1 MSLLVIDNVSKCYGE
16 VRALDGVSLHIAA
29 GERVAFVGSN
39 GSGKT
44 TLMRSALGLLACEGH
59 VRIAG
64 VDVRQNPQE
73 ALRHVA
79 YIPQVAPPLDA
90 SVQDLVRTTCQLRGQ
105 LPQRVAELAG
115 VLGVDYARVARSR
128 LRDLSGGTKQK
139 ILAAMALAVDAQ
151 ILVADEP
158 TANLDTQARHAFFA
172 LVAARPADAVLI
184 LCSHR
189 TSEVRQLVNRVVELR
204 EGKLI
209 GDAQLDDVVRD
220 RAVCRIEV
228 VPASDA
234 ALLPLQSLGFS
245 AVTDDL
251 WQRTC
256 TPGQKLD
263 LISELM
269 THRAAIDDMRV
280 LDVDAWQPTTAQP
293 QTVE

>member
-1 MSLLVIDNVSKCYGE
+1 MSVLVVDHVSKRYGA
-16 VRALDGVSLHIAA
+16 VQALDDVSLRIGA

-44 TLMRSALGLLACEGH
+44 TLMRCSLGLLACEGRVH
-59 VRIAG
+59 IHGA
-64 VDVRQNPQE
+64 DVAANPQE
-73 ALRHVA
+73 ALRNVA

-105 LPQRVAELAG
+105 PVQRVAELAG
-115 VLGVDYARVARSR
+115 LLGVDYERVAKVR

-139 ILAAMALAVDAQ
+139 ILAAMALAADAQ

-158 TANLDTQARHAFFA
+158 TANLDTQARNAFFA
-172 LVAARPADAVLI
+172 LVAARPSDAVLI

-189 TSEVRQLVNRVVELR
+189 TSEVRQLVDRVVELR
-204 EGKLI
+204 EGRLI
-209 GDAQLDDVVRD
+209 GDALLQDVVRD

-234 ALLPLQSLGFS
+234 ALLPLQTLGFTS
-245 AVTDDL
+245 VTDDL

-256 TPGQKLD
+256 TPAEKLE
-263 LISELM
+263 LISQILA
-269 THRAAIDDMRV
+269 HRAEIDDLRV
-280 LDVDAWQPTTAQP
+280 LDVDAWQA
-293 QTVE
+293 TV

>member
-1 MSLLVIDNVSKCYGE
+1 MSLLTIDNVSKRYGAIQ
-16 VRALDGVSLHIAA
+16 ALEGVSLTIDA

-44 TLMRSALGLLACEGH
+44 TLMRSALGLLACDGR
-59 VRIAG
+59 VQIG
-64 VDVRQNPQE
+64 GFDVRQHPVE
-73 ALRHVA
+73 ALRNVA

-105 LPQRVAELAG
+105 PTQRVAELAG
-115 VLGVDYARVARSR
+115 VLGVDYAKIAKVR

-139 ILAAMALAVDAQ
+139 ILAAMALAADAQ

-172 LVAARPADAVLI
+172 LVAARPSDAVLI

-189 TSEVRQLVNRVVELR
+189 TTEVRQLVGRVVELR
-204 EGKLI
+204 EGRLI
-209 GDAQLDDVVRD
+209 GDAQLHDVVRD

-228 VPASDA
+228 VPSSADA
-234 ALLPLQSLGFS
+234 RVPLQTLGFT

-256 TPGQKLD
+256 TPAEKLD
-263 LISELM
+263 LMSHLLE
-269 THRAAIDDMRV
+269 HRAAIDDVRV
-280 LDVDAWQPTTAQP
+280 LDVDAWQA
-293 QTVE
+293 TV

>member
-1 MSLLVIDNVSKCYGE
+1 MNVLQIDRVSKRYGA
-16 VRALDGVSLHIAA
+16 VQALHDVSLSIAA

-44 TLMRSALGLLACEGH
+44 TLMRSALGLLACDGT
-59 VRIAG
+59 VRIHG
-64 VDVRQNPQE
+64 IDVRQNPQT
-73 ALRHVA
+73 ALQHVA

-90 SVQDLVRTTCQLRGQ
+90 SVQDLVRTTSQLRGQ
-105 LPQRVAELAG
+105 APSRVAELAG
-115 VLGVDYARVARSR
+115 VLGVDYDKIAKLR

-139 ILAAMALAVDAQ
+139 ILAAMALATDAQ

-172 LVAARPADAVLI
+172 LVAARPSDAVLI

-189 TSEVRQLVNRVVELR
+189 TTEVRQLVDRIVELR
-204 EGKLI
+204 EGKLV
-209 GDAQLDDVVRD
+209 GDAQLQDVVRD

-228 VPASDA
+228 VPGSGQ
-234 ALLPLQSLGFS
+234 ALLPLQALGFA

-256 TPGQKLD
+256 TPAEKLALLSD
-263 LISELM
+263 LLE
-269 THRAAIDDMRV
+269 HRSAIEDVRV
-280 LDVDAWQPTTAQP
+280 LDVDTWQPT
-293 QTVE
+293 V

>member
-1 MSLLVIDNVSKCYGE
+1 MSLIEIEHVSKHFGA
-16 VRALDGVSLHIAA
+16 VQALERVSLDVAA

-44 TLMRSALGLLACEGH
+44 TLMRCALGLLACEGR

-64 VDVRQNPQE
+64 VDVRKNPQE

-90 SVQDLVRTTCQLRGQ
+90 SVRDLVRTACQLRGQ
-105 LPQRVAELAG
+105 SPQRVVELTD
-115 VLGVDYARVARSR
+115 VLGLDFAQIAGKR

-139 ILAAMALAVDAQ
+139 ILAAMALAADAQ

-172 LVAARPADAVLI
+172 LVAARPSDAVLI

-189 TSEVRQLVNRVVELR
+189 TGEVRQLVNRIVELR
-204 EGKLI
+204 EGRLI
-209 GDAQLDDVVRD
+209 GDALLHDVVQG
-220 RAVCRIEV
+220 RALCRIEV
-228 VPASDA
+228 VPASA
-234 ALLPLQSLGFS
+234 QALLPLQALGFA

-256 TPGQKLD
+256 TPGEKLE
-263 LISELM
+263 LIARLLE
-269 THRAAIDDMRV
+269 HRADIDDMRV
-280 LDVDAWQPTTAQP
+280 LDVDTWQPTATEA
-293 QTVE
+293 

>member
-1 MSLLVIDNVSKCYGE
+1 MSVLVVDHVSKRYGA
-16 VRALDGVSLHIAA
+16 VQALDDVSLRIGA

-44 TLMRSALGLLACEGH
+44 TLMRCSLGLLACQGRVQIH
-59 VRIAG
+59 GA
-64 VDVRQNPQE
+64 DVAANPQE
-73 ALRHVA
+73 ALRNVA

-105 LPQRVAELAG
+105 PVQRVAELAG
-115 VLGVDYARVARSR
+115 VLGVDYERVAKVR

-139 ILAAMALAVDAQ
+139 ILAAMALAADAQ

-158 TANLDTQARHAFFA
+158 TANLDTQARNAFFA
-172 LVAARPADAVLI
+172 LVAARPSDAVLI

-189 TSEVRQLVNRVVELR
+189 TSEVRQLVDRVVELR
-204 EGKLI
+204 EGRLI
-209 GDAQLDDVVRD
+209 GDALLQDVVRD

-234 ALLPLQSLGFS
+234 ALLPLQTLGFTS
-245 AVTDDL
+245 VTDDL

-256 TPGQKLD
+256 TPAEKLE
-263 LISELM
+263 LISQILA
-269 THRAAIDDMRV
+269 HRAEIDDLRV
-280 LDVDAWQPTTAQP
+280 LDVDAWQA
-293 QTVE
+293 TV

>member
-1 MSLLVIDNVSKCYGE
+1 MSVLVVDHVSKRYGA
-16 VRALDGVSLHIAA
+16 VQALDDGSLRIGA

-44 TLMRSALGLLACEGH
+44 TLMRCSLGLLACEGRVH
-59 VRIAG
+59 IHGA
-64 VDVRQNPQE
+64 DVAANSQE
-73 ALRHVA
+73 ALRNVA

-105 LPQRVAELAG
+105 PVQRVAELAG
-115 VLGVDYARVARSR
+115 LLGVDYERVAKVR

-139 ILAAMALAVDAQ
+139 ILAAMALAADAQ

-158 TANLDTQARHAFFA
+158 TANLDTQARNAFFA
-172 LVAARPADAVLI
+172 LVAARPSDAVLI

-189 TSEVRQLVNRVVELR
+189 TSEVRQLVDRVVELR
-204 EGKLI
+204 EGRLI
-209 GDAQLDDVVRD
+209 GDALLQDVVRD

-234 ALLPLQSLGFS
+234 ALLPLQTLGFTS
-245 AVTDDL
+245 VTDDL

-256 TPGQKLD
+256 TPAEKLE
-263 LISELM
+263 LISQILA
-269 THRAAIDDMRV
+269 HRAEIDDLRV
-280 LDVDAWQPTTAQP
+280 LDVDAWQA
-293 QTVE
+293 TV